1 MPEPTVPAVTVP
13 LIAPAITVPV
23 VTVMG
28 VSLGLRPD
36 ILVAG
41 FAGAVVA
48 MTLLNSVP
56 SSGDTWQRLLRDSMR
71 RMAVALASS
80 VTAGYLTP
88 LALLV
93 AQIPES
99 LLLGVAF
106 AVGAGAQRMLL
117 AVLHR
122 LDRSVSG
129 RHGADPAALPGAA
142 SPPHGP
148 APGGPDQ

>member
-1 MPEPTVPAVTVP
+1 MPEPTIPTAAAVT
-13 LIAPAITVPV
+13 LASSSLAVPV
-23 VTVMG
+23 VTAFG

-56 SSGDTWQRLLRDSMR
+56 STGDTWRQLLRDSLR

-88 LALLV
+88 LTLLV

-99 LLLGVAF
+99 LLLGGAF

-117 AVLHR
+117 AWLQR
-122 LDRSVSG
+122 LNRTVGGDPPAG
-129 RHGADPAALPGAA
+129 QGGGATP
-142 SPPHGP
+142 
-148 APGGPDQ
+148 